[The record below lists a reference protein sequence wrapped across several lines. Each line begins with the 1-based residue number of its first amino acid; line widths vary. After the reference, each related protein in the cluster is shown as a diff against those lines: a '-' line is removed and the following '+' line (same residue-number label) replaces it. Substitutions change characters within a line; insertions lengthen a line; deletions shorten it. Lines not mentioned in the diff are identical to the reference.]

1 MASQPRPTVDDY
13 VAAVAAP
20 MDEVASELRRVIRE
34 AVPEAVESMKWG
46 QPVYSVDG
54 PFVALKAH
62 PRHVTLT
69 FWRGAELAGA
79 HQLLD
84 GDGERMR
91 HARFASVS
99 GIDHAGLAELVR
111 AAADLNR
118 RLGDPTK
125 RG

>member
-1 MASQPRPTVDDY
+1 MASQPRPAVDNY
-13 VAAVAAP
+13 LAAVTAP

-46 QPVYSVDG
+46 QPVYDVDG

-69 FWRGAELAGA
+69 FWRGAALAGA
-79 HQLLD
+79 HAMLD

-99 GIDHAGLAELVR
+99 DIDRTALAELVR
-111 AAADLNR
+111 AAGDLNR

-125 RG
+125 RS